1 MVDRSLQFE
10 QAISGGDKATLLSY
24 CQQQEQQSPAQEAET
39 WRFLR
44 LNIEDDARRSTLFPF
59 HLLIIAHHFLALRSV
74 NKCLSMSTKQHSQ
87 LQASLAHVKG
97 HINTMLSWKLTL
109 VTLTNLRS

>member
-24 CQQQEQQSPAQEAET
+24 CQQQEQQSSAQEAET

-44 LNIEDDARRSTLFPF
+44 LNIEDDARRS
-59 HLLIIAHHFLALRSV
+59 AA
-74 NKCLSMSTKQHSQ
+74 
-87 LQASLAHVKG
+87 
-97 HINTMLSWKLTL
+97 
-109 VTLTNLRS
+109 